1 MTLQFL
7 VSGWMVDLLLR
18 WGQKMSR
25 AKSRVV
31 LNAFSEMPTG
41 HPRPAVDQE
50 AGHRSQKLR
59 VEAGAGSSMGVN
71 VQTVWT
77 AVRLNEVTKEMNT
90 EKEQKGTKGRILLTL

>member
-31 LNAFSEMPTG
+31 LNTFSEMPTG
-41 HPRPAVDQE
+41 HPRAAVD
-50 AGHRSQKLR
+50 
-59 VEAGAGSSMGVN
+59 
-71 VQTVWT
+71 
-77 AVRLNEVTKEMNT
+77 
-90 EKEQKGTKGRILLTL
+90 

>member
-1 MTLQFL
+1 MEVGGKGNEGFRMTLQFL

-41 HPRPAVDQE
+41 HPRPAVD
-50 AGHRSQKLR
+50 
-59 VEAGAGSSMGVN
+59 
-71 VQTVWT
+71 
-77 AVRLNEVTKEMNT
+77 
-90 EKEQKGTKGRILLTL
+90 

>member
-1 MTLQFL
+1 MDAGGKGNEGFRMTLQFL

-41 HPRPAVDQE
+41 HPRAAVD
-50 AGHRSQKLR
+50 
-59 VEAGAGSSMGVN
+59 
-71 VQTVWT
+71 
-77 AVRLNEVTKEMNT
+77 
-90 EKEQKGTKGRILLTL
+90 